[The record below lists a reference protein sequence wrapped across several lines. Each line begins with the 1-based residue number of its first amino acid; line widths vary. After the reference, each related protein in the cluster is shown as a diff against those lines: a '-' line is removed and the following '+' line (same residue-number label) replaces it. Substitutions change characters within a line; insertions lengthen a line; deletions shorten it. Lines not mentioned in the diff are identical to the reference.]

1 MKYRSNRFSF
11 ARIAL
16 AAAVGAFAWGCSG
29 GGGGGSSSGTAVS
42 MGNADLLKVESGRLV
57 DVYGVAKRKIGS
69 QIVEETVLVEKDVV
83 IGTDIKDDVRA
94 GKLPSE
100 VVYHFA
106 SADPATGQEKLV
118 IQIDPQLVN
127 GVPTNP
133 KFLEAFDKLD
143 DHLKNLGAGYY
154 GQDVNKK
161 PFDVA
166 PRNGA
171 IRLTFSKPLGL
182 SQDFFTVQDKNGR
195 PIGLRNTRAL
205 QVLEIQGDPTQG
217 KGSFKIVPARVVYKG
232 NVLVVDP
239 VILGEEGPDLG
250 VPNNATGLPAS
261 SPGSTGANIR
271 IALPLEGAIRIK
283 GLREQSSLLVGLD
296 AYGVKSVIRDFRS
309 GNKDDKDPSLSN
321 GFLNDPVPPR
331 IVGESLVKLL
341 AVEKTPE
348 GNFLTIYQDAMKHT
362 QKYLKAGDEDYYS
375 PVEIDPFDIF
385 KQVVRGKI
393 VARANVVAPPT
404 KIVFRDKNGKVVLDK
419 YGQPKVHYRV
429 KVDNAE
435 GFRLDKDPKTGKF
448 IPTDVIQV
456 SIFESQKVV
465 KTKSGEDMVLPKD
478 DPRYFLTFSPPAP
491 DPRYPTDNISPF
503 ASVIVRFTKPVDM
516 ATLRAFDTLILSV
529 DDKIETV
536 LDAQKGTAGLIV
548 SRIYDE
554 DGAQRVIRSQPPLG
568 FYHDIKSLKGVKKG
582 PWDPSHYRSKGQD
595 PPDPPDL
602 FYLYMLTD
610 KNGVKDLAGNSV
622 DLQGSTQTFF
632 QVDFTIRADAP
643 TNRVANVA
651 RRFLTDDE
659 DPNPGVK
666 DWFGAMVLL
675 PGGRVMG
682 RPTARFSSYVDN
694 LNQVPEPSDPKLHFC
709 PPGTKSTPTAS
720 VVFGAPI
727 QNPLNPMGCRLQT
740 CWREVDLSLSRLNPF
755 DFDLDV
761 EAMWWPPFRLGQI
774 YYDVFDKVS
783 LYVAHSE
790 HRPSPCV
797 GMGSS
802 LPQFPNSGL
811 STVFR
816 DNYVDSSTPV
826 AAFEGQKVE
835 IRKSLAVFEPHNK
848 WRYLPLPEFKKPY
861 LTFRDERDMRL
872 GGGNTEPVLSPFL
885 TSGFT
890 PITKPNFRGST
901 PNTLPVIALP
911 LLADFFIW
919 PDDPAVNGKTNGANG
934 WQIAIAIQSAP
945 TPNFRVYSGGGYRPP
960 GYPNPPLKPGGQPV
974 YIDPDN
980 QTTAQ
985 GGFVPATGAST
996 PPGDN
1001 SVYWIRVDFL
1011 KRISVLTTG
1020 FVKIHGP
1027 NEAPKSAKYDDPRLG
1042 DFPAEARPQVFDLV
1056 FEPPLPQLPQG
1067 TRIVPQFRAAQSE
1080 GQGSLAGN
1088 MLNPLAAWEAHI
1100 FSTSE
1105 LYFLG
1110 ASDYLESP
1118 NDLLDPR
1125 KLRDTQGNPMD
1136 PTKVNYFNWR
1146 LIFENNVEVEPPV
1159 VPVLDSM
1166 GIVYRFDR

>member
-1 MKYRSNRFSF
+1 MMKFSKRISF

-16 AAAVGAFAWGCSG
+16 GALLGAFAWSCSG
-29 GGGGGSSSGTAVS
+29 GGGGGGSKGSAVS
-42 MGNADLLKVESGRLV
+42 FGNADLLAVESGRLV
-57 DVYGVAKRKIGS
+57 DVYGVAKKKVGNR
-69 QIVEETVLVEKDVV
+69 VVDETVLVEKDVV

-100 VVYHFA
+100 VVYRFA

-133 KFLEAFDKLD
+133 KFLKAFDKLD
-143 DHLKNLGAGYY
+143 DHLKNLGASYY
-154 GQDVNKK
+154 GQDVSKK

-195 PIGLRNTRAL
+195 PIGLRNTRAVQL
-205 QVLEIQGDPTQG
+205 LEIQGDPSKG
-217 KGSFKIVPARVVYKG
+217 KGSFKIIPIRVVYKG
-232 NVLVVDP
+232 NVLVLDP

-250 VPNNATGLPAS
+250 IPNNATGLPAS

-271 IALPLEGAIRIK
+271 LALPLEGAIRIK
-283 GLREQSSLLVGLD
+283 GLREQSPLLVGFD
-296 AYGVKSVIRDFRS
+296 AYGVKAVIRDFRS
-309 GNKDDKDPSLSN
+309 GNKADKDPSISN

-362 QKYLKAGDEDYYS
+362 QKYLAAGDKDYYS
-375 PVEIDPFDIF
+375 PVEIDPFDVF

-393 VARANVVAPPT
+393 IARANVVAPPT
-404 KIVFRDKNGKVVLDK
+404 KIVFRDSNGKIILDK
-419 YGQPKVHYRV
+419 YGQPKVYYRV

-435 GFRLDKDPKTGKF
+435 GFRLDRGPDGKPL
-448 IPTDVIQV
+448 PTDVIQV
-456 SIFESQKVV
+456 SIFEAQKVV
-465 KTKSGEDMVLPKD
+465 KTKTGEEMVLPKD

-529 DDKIETV
+529 DDKMETV
-536 LDAQKGTAGLIV
+536 LDPQKGTAGLIV

-568 FYHDIKSLKGVKKG
+568 FYHDIKSIKGTKKG
-582 PWDPSHYRSKGQD
+582 PWDPSPYRSKGQN

-610 KNGVKDLAGNSV
+610 KNGVKDLAGNPV
-622 DLQGSTQTFF
+622 DLQGSTQTYFR
-632 QVDFTIRADAP
+632 VDFTIQADAP

-666 DWFGAMVLL
+666 DWFGAGVLL

-682 RPTARFSSYVDN
+682 RPTTRFSSYVDN
-694 LNQVPEPSDPKLHFC
+694 LNQVPEPSAADLKFC
-709 PPGTKSTPTAS
+709 PPGTKATPTAS

-755 DFDLDV
+755 DYDLDV
-761 EAMWWPPFRLGQI
+761 EGMWWAPFRLGQI
-774 YYDVFDKVS
+774 FYDVFDKVS
-783 LYVAHSE
+783 LYVHHAE
-790 HRPSPCV
+790 YRPSPCV

-802 LPQFPNSGL
+802 LPQYPNSGL
-811 STVFR
+811 HTVFK
-816 DNYVDSSTPV
+816 DNYLDGSRPV
-826 AAFEGQKVE
+826 PAFEGQKLE

-848 WRYLPLPEFKKPY
+848 WRYLPFPEFKKPY

-872 GGGNTEPVLSPFL
+872 GGGSTEPVLSPFI
-885 TSGFT
+885 TRGFT
-890 PITKPNFRGST
+890 PVKRPNFRGST

-911 LLADFFIW
+911 LLADFFVW
-919 PDDPAVNGKTNGANG
+919 PDDPLVNGKTNGANG
-934 WQIAIAIQSAP
+934 WQIAIAIQSSP
-945 TPNFRVYSGGGYRPP
+945 RPNFRVYSGGGYRPP

-974 YIDPDN
+974 YIEPDN

-985 GGFVPATGAST
+985 GGFVPSTGAST

-1011 KRISVLTTG
+1011 KRISVLTYG
-1020 FVKIHGP
+1020 FVKIHDP
-1027 NEAPKSAKYDDPRLG
+1027 NAAPHAVIYKDPRLG
-1042 DFPAEARPQVFDLV
+1042 HFPAQARPQVFDVV

-1067 TRIVPQFRAAQSE
+1067 TRIVPQYRSAETE
-1080 GQGSLAGN
+1080 GDGALSGN

-1100 FSTSE
+1100 FSPSE
-1105 LYFLG
+1105 VFFKN

-1125 KLRDTQGNPMD
+1125 KLKDTQGNPMD
-1136 PTKVNYFNWR
+1136 PSKVNYFNWR
-1146 LIFENNVEVEPPV
+1146 LVFENNVEVEPPV